1 MSCVNHAA
9 ETSGLATCAGCSK
22 SYCPNCLVELKGAR
36 YCAGCKAEQVKDI
49 QSGVQGGDLVLAT
62 ISRRFAA
69 MLIDGIVLWI
79 PALPMLFVV
88 GKSAF
93 TAAQTGED
101 PAGGSQLGFQIVF
114 MTLFVLY
121 EGAMLQWRG
130 QTLGKMALKL
140 KVVLPDGKPLPPARC
155 WIRPV
160 VRSLLSLLYILD
172 YLPALFRKDKASIH
186 DMAAGSRVIQLP
198 R

>member
-1 MSCVNHAA
+1 MSCVNHPA
-9 ETSGLATCAGCSK
+9 ETSGLAACAGCSK

-69 MLIDGIVLWI
+69 MFIDGIVLWI
-79 PALPMLFVV
+79 PALPILFIV
-88 GKSAF
+88 GTDAF
-93 TAAQTGED
+93 TGAQTGED
-101 PAGGSQLGFQIVF
+101 PSGSQLVFQVIF
-114 MTLFVLY
+114 LGLFVLY

-160 VRSLLSLLYILD
+160 VRTLLSVLYILD

-186 DMAAGSRVIQLP
+186 DMAARSRVIQLP